1 MTALKRIL
9 VIANKAFEADPLV
22 HVLASERGSPR
33 EADLGPITFGSY
45 PRLRK
50 KDQRRNQH
58 VPPATT
64 PLLTLTVPRAAAP
77 FAQVEVWCVEDL
89 MDPTRS
95 SSNTLEK
102 WRVLDSLRQTGGAPD
117 LVVAVGTGAT
127 DGQRLNGSVII
138 GSRVFIHDPYA
149 GAADRTGMWTPPVAD
164 QVIAAGALP
173 SKLFREL
180 DEDARYPAEGRFL
193 HPPIEPSPLPRII
206 AGHPFVSIGVVNVND
221 RYDHYA
227 WADPAALASF
237 NQVTGGRERV
247 GSLETTHGVIRSA
260 FMDSPFLYVTGVTN
274 AMRQFDLETTPRV
287 YGQNLAVAHNAG
299 VAVAWLIP
307 QLVET
312 LLIS

>member
-1 MTALKRIL
+1 MTTLKRIL
-9 VIANKAFEADPLV
+9 IIANKAFEADPLV

-50 KDQRRNQH
+50 KNQRRSEG
-58 VPPATT
+58 VPPATA
-64 PLLTLTVPRAAAP
+64 PLVTLTVPVPRFAAP
-77 FAQVEVWCVEDL
+77 YAQVEVWCVEDL
-89 MDPTRS
+89 MDPNRS

-102 WRVLDSLRQTGGAPD
+102 WRVLDGLRQSGGKPD
-117 LVVAVGTGAT
+117 LVVAVGTGASE
-127 DGQRLNGSVII
+127 GQRLNGSVVI

-149 GAADRTGMWTPPVAD
+149 GERDRTGMWTPPVAD
-164 QVIAAGALP
+164 QVIPEGAVP
-173 SKLFREL
+173 AKFFREL

-193 HPPIEPSPLPRII
+193 STPIEPSALPRII
-206 AGHPFVSIGVVNVND
+206 AGHPFVSVGVVNVND

-237 NQVTGGRERV
+237 ARVTAGRERV

-260 FMDSPFLYVTGVTN
+260 FKDSPFLYVTGVTN
-274 AMRQFDLETTPRV
+274 TLRLFDLETTPRV
-287 YGQNLAVAHNAG
+287 YGQNLSAAHNAG

-307 QLVET
+307 QLVEG
-312 LLIS
+312 L